1 MDKLTHADEQGKA
14 RMVDVSQKSIQFRKA
29 TAHGEILLKPHTI
42 QLIQQNQIQKGDVL
56 AVAKIAGIQ
65 AAKKTGEL
73 IPLAHPLPITF
84 ADVTFQI
91 VDDRIIA
98 QATVHTTA
106 QTGVE
111 MEALTAVSMSLLTV
125 YDMCKAVDKSMI
137 ITNIH
142 LVEKIKQ

>member
-29 TAHGEILLKPHTI
+29 IAHGEILLQPHTI